1 VKKFNENVLKKLAL
15 VILILSALIYFWPV
29 GASGIHT
36 RRFCAYGKL
45 YVEFEHDNKVWGTT
59 FLDSYGRSVSCN
71 ETDGIQEHV
80 RQSI

>member
-15 VILILSALIYFWPV
+15 VILILSALIYFWPE
-29 GASGIHT
+29 GSSEIHT
-36 RRFCAYGKL
+36 RRFCAYGEL

-59 FLDSYGRSVSCN
+59 FLDSHGHPVPCSEN
-71 ETDGIQEHV
+71 EGIQENV